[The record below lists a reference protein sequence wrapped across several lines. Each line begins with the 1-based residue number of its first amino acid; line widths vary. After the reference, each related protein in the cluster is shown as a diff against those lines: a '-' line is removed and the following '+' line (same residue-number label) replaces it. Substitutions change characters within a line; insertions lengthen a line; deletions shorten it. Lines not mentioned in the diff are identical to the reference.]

1 LAGPSFRVGHA
12 YESTEAGIVIPVYLM
27 QSDRNVRV
35 EARLDT
41 GAASCLFERVQA
53 ELLEIDI
60 EVGVPQRFRTVT
72 GSFVAF
78 GHEVTLRTYDLEWSS
93 IVYFHESSTFHGNF
107 LGRAG
112 WLDRIRL
119 GLVHYDQQIF
129 IESYDDG

>member
-1 LAGPSFRVGHA
+1 M
-12 YESTEAGIVIPVYLM
+12 IPVYLM

-53 ELLEIDI
+53 ELLGIDI

-72 GSFVAF
+72 GSFIAF
-78 GHEVTLRTYDLEWSS
+78 GHEVTLRTYDLEWSCL
-93 IVYFHESSTFHGNF
+93 VYFHESPTFRGNF

-119 GLVHYDQQIF
+119 GLVHSDQQIF
-129 IESYDDG
+129 SESYDDR

>member
-1 LAGPSFRVGHA
+1 MAGPSFRVGHA
-12 YESTEAGIVIPVYLM
+12 YASTEAGIVIPVHLV
-27 QSDRNVRV
+27 QSDHSVRV

-41 GAASCLFERVQA
+41 GAAHCLFDRLQA
-53 ELLEIDI
+53 ELLGIDVEAGI
-60 EVGVPQRFRTVT
+60 RQRFRTVT
-72 GSFVAF
+72 GSFIAF

-107 LGRAG
+107 LARAG